1 MTGRHRYYFGV
12 FGAADLMRKATFS
25 YTGIRVKDMDESL
38 RFYVEVLGMEIASER
53 ERLEP
58 TKGEAVTLK
67 SRDSDQLLELNYY
80 EQDSPFWAPYTS
92 GEELDHL
99 AFLVEDVIAAVDELR
114 QRGVEVLVEPYSIGE
129 WAEAYIKD
137 PNGIW
142 IEILPLETD
151 GA

>member
-1 MTGRHRYYFGV
+1 
-12 FGAADLMRKATFS
+12 MRKATFS
-25 YTGIRVKDMDESL
+25 YTGIRVKDMDESI
-38 RFYVEVLGMEIASER
+38 RFYVEVLGMEIVIER

-67 SRDSDQLLELNYY
+67 SHDSDQLLELNYY
-80 EQDSPFWAPYTS
+80 EQDSPFWTRYDS

-99 AFLVEDVIAAVDELR
+99 AFLVEDVAATVDQLR
-114 QRGVEVLVEPYSIGE
+114 QRGVDVLVEPGSVGG
-129 WAEAYIKD
+129 WAEAFVKD

-142 IEILPLETD
+142 IELLPKNPG